1 MYLEKCLCGWFT
13 LALAFLATEPKWI
26 LKIFAMSTGF
36 VTIEAPGTLIKISF
50 YVINDFISFQ
60 VFLILLQLGSKGFDK

>member
-1 MYLEKCLCGWFT
+1 
-13 LALAFLATEPKWI
+13 
-26 LKIFAMSTGF
+26 MSTGF